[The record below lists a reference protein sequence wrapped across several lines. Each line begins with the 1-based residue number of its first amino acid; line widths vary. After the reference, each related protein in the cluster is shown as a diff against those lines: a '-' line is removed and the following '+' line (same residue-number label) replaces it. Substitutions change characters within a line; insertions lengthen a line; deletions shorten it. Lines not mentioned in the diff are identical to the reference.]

1 MKIAIPVEA
10 KDENAK
16 MYERFGRSVYYAIY
30 DDDDDSYEFVTNPAS
45 DAWGGAGVQAVQFLI
60 SKDITAVV
68 APYLGPNAD
77 NALRRSNV
85 VVYQGE
91 AISVKELVEK
101 WKNNQLNKI

>member
-16 MYERFGRSVYYAIY
+16 MCERFGRAVYYAIY
-30 DDDDDSYEFVTNPAS
+30 DADTDSYEFVTNPAS
-45 DAWGGAGVQAVQFLI
+45 DARGGAGVQAVQFLV

-68 APYLGPNAD
+68 APNLGPNAD
-77 NALRRSNV
+77 NALRRANV
-85 VVYQGE
+85 VTYQGE